1 MESFHSFFYFCDQLE
16 TIILKEGVESSNN
29 SFRKCIALKTIT
41 IPKSFK
47 QFMFVPFNGCTHL
60 EEIIVHQDNPNFK
73 SIEGVLYSKDET
85 ILIKYPQGKQENEF
99 TIPASVIQVNNNAFY
114 NLLILENVIVPLN
127 VTKVQP
133 KAFQSERLTIFVRAS
148 DKPDG
153 WDDEWY
159 FNCLN
164 IIWNYSG

>member
-1 MESFHSFFYFCDQLE
+1 MESFHSFFYFCDQLG
-16 TIILKEGVESSNN
+16 TIILKEGVESANN

-85 ILIKYPQGKQENEF
+85 ILIKYPQRKQENEF

-114 NLLILENVIVPLN
+114 NLLILESVIVPLN
-127 VTKVQP
+127 ALKYNQKRS
-133 KAFQSERLTIFVRAS
+133 KAKDLLIFVRAS
-148 DKPDG
+148 DKPAG

-164 IIWNYSG
+164 VIWNYSD